1 MIEEEDEDR
10 LSNTSSYHSSISQ
23 NDINEDHQAILAKS
37 LEELQRKLSR
47 MEQELIIVGEESK
60 ELQTRICQRELDL
73 SQKVQLFSTLYLNTQ
88 FILLLHNYIHSLNIE

>member
-73 SQKVQLFSTLYLNTQ
+73 SQKVYLVHI
-88 FILLLHNYIHSLNIE
+88 ILLYTIFKKKNTYLSLPTN

>member
-10 LSNTSSYHSSISQ
+10 LSNSSSYHSSISQ

-73 SQKVQLFSTLYLNTQ
+73 SQKVHF
-88 FILLLHNYIHSLNIE
+88 LLLVLYYIAFL